1 MRLAPYLGEHV
12 IGGSFLVGEGF
23 ANPLLVTPAHAN
35 AARKHGARF
44 FADAAVSAITRNGN
58 RFVIE
63 TTRGSVQRWAGD
75 RRGRSVDGVRSGAW
89 SV

>member
-1 MRLAPYLGEHV
+1 MGVMSEILLTATSCLRLAPYLGEHV
-12 IGGSFLVGEGF
+12 IGGSFLKGEGF

-44 FADAAVSAITRNGN
+44 FTDAAGQCDRRRNGS

-63 TTRGSVQRWAGD
+63 TTSGSVQRRA
-75 RRGRSVDGVRSGAW
+75 R
-89 SV
+89 